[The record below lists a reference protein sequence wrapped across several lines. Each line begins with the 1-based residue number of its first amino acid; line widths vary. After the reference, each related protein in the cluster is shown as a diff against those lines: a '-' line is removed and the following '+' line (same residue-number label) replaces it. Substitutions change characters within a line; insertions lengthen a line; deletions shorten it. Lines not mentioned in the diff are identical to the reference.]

1 MMTAVKDD
9 VQSLVDAVD
18 VAPEVDAGQR
28 AAVHG
33 LAGELLEQVA
43 QTDGLDLQA
52 FLSVGANLT
61 AGCER
66 PETPARTCSC
76 DESAWFDEVGIR
88 KRERGDETRE
98 TEHFNRSREIGEG
111 IGRCGEAITTIV
123 STAETA
129 VCELLAPA
137 KRMLDIVMNCGIT
150 QLVQQAVDVV
160 IEALRCAGETA
171 SDRNCVIR
179 ECLGEVATR
188 AEAAADARP
197 APALDFEAEGSSPCD
212 VATRPAATTGGGA
225 SATAGV
231 ELTLQ
236 ATLRIEPCSSIGTL
250 GAAGAA
256 AALGALECITSA
268 QQEGPPPE
276 PAPEP
281 APAPEC
287 EPAPEPAPEC
297 EPAPE
302 PAPECEPDSA
312 PPPPPTPVG
321 DGVIEPPPEL
331 AQVEEPA
338 PPPKK
343 LENLGTLPAQTG
355 GAGAETAA
363 ETGAQTA
370 AKGGAEQWAMKKAG
384 EW

>member
-9 VQSLVDAVD
+9 VRSLVDAVD
-18 VAPEVDAGQR
+18 VAPDVDAGQR
-28 AAVHG
+28 ATVHG
-33 LAGELLEQVA
+33 LAGELLEQVE
-43 QTDGLDLQA
+43 QTEGLDLQA
-52 FLSVGANLT
+52 FLSVGASLA

-66 PETPARTCSC
+66 PETPARNCSC

-88 KRERGDETRE
+88 ERERDDESRE

-129 VCELLAPA
+129 VRELLAPA

-179 ECLGEVATR
+179 ECLGEVATKT
-188 AEAAADARP
+188 EAAADARP
-197 APALDFEAEGSSPCD
+197 APAVEFGAEGSSPCD
-212 VATRPAATTGGGA
+212 VATRPASATGGGA
-225 SATAGV
+225 NATAGV
-231 ELTLQ
+231 ELTLE
-236 ATLRIEPCSSIGTL
+236 ATLRIEPCSFIGTL

-256 AALGALECITSA
+256 AALGALECITAA
-268 QQEGPPPE
+268 QQECPPPE
-276 PAPEP
+276 PVPEP
-281 APAPEC
+281 TPEP
-287 EPAPEPAPEC
+287 EPEPAPEC
-297 EPAPE
+297 EPE
-302 PAPECEPDSA
+302 PAPEAEPA
-312 PPPPPTPVG
+312 PPPPTTPVD
-321 DGVIEPPPEL
+321 DGVIAPPPEL

-355 GAGAETAA
+355 GAGAETVP
-363 ETGAQTA
+363 ETVPETVTETRAGA
-370 AKGGAEQWAMKKAG
+370 GAEPWSMKKAG